1 MDKMNGKF
9 FKYTLI
15 LLSVAILFII
25 VGGISVARVK
35 EYEQPEVEPTME
47 VTVQEYEDLQTINET
62 ISAEKQQIV
71 DILHEELAD
80 EEKIDK
86 IETVLFGEPQKNEEN
101 IENEEINLGE

>member
-15 LLSVAILFII
+15 LLGVAILFII

-35 EYEQPEVEPTME
+35 EYETTTPVVEMVEVSK
-47 VTVQEYEDLQTINET
+47 QEYEDLQA
-62 ISAEKQQIV
+62 ISEVVGSEKQQIV
-71 DILHEELAD
+71 DILHEKLTD

-86 IETVLFGEPQKNEEN
+86 IETVLFGEPQKNE
-101 IENEEINLGE
+101 